1 MKERSELVLLIPLL
15 SVCCAPRAVDR
26 VHAPFPEAQ
35 KEIERTI
42 HELLD
47 AAQAKDFPRLEGMH
61 LYGPKFSRWD
71 VRNSTRQDAEA
82 TRQAERAGI
91 EPLDSFRAS
100 AEDLKVD
107 VFGEVAVATFVMPYE
122 AARGGQSSS
131 SKVKATLVWVK
142 TGSGWKIAH
151 EHLSAFPAAP

>member
-1 MKERSELVLLIPLL
+1 MRERSRLAPLAPLL
-15 SVCCAPRAVDR
+15 AVCCAPRAVDR
-26 VHAPFPEAQ
+26 VHAQFPEAQ
-35 KEIERTI
+35 KEIERTL

-47 AAQAKDFPRLEGMH
+47 AAQAKDFPRLESMH

-71 VRNSTRQDAEA
+71 SRSATRQDADA
-82 TRQAERAGI
+82 TRLAERAGI

-122 AARGGQSSS
+122 AARGGQTAS

-142 TGSGWKIAH
+142 TGGGWKIAH

>member
-1 MKERSELVLLIPLL
+1 MRERSKLAVLAPLL
-15 SVCCAPRAVDR
+15 AVCCAPRAVDI
-26 VHAPFPEAQ
+26 VHASYPEAQ
-35 KEIERTI
+35 KEIERAI

-47 AAQAKDFPRLEGMH
+47 AAQSKDFPRLEAMH

-71 VRNSTRQDAEA
+71 SRSATRQDAEV

-91 EPLDSFRAS
+91 EPLDSFRVS

-107 VFGEVAVATFVMPYE
+107 VFGDVAVATFVMPYE
-122 AARGGQSSS
+122 AARGGQTSS
-131 SKVKATLVWVK
+131 SKAKATLVWVK

-151 EHLSAFPAAP
+151 EHLSAFPPP

>member
-1 MKERSELVLLIPLL
+1 MKKIGFLCVPLL
-15 SVCCAPRAVDR
+15 AICCAPRAVDR
-26 VHAPFPEAQ
+26 VHGQFPEAQ

-42 HELLD
+42 HDLLD
-47 AAQAKDFPRLEGMH
+47 AAQAKDFTRLEDMH

-71 VRNSTRQDAEA
+71 ARSSTRQDAEA

-122 AARGGQSSS
+122 ASRGGQTSS
-131 SKVKATLVWVK
+131 SKVKATLVCMK
-142 TGSGWKIAH
+142 TGGGWKIAH
-151 EHLSAFPAAP
+151 EHLSPFAPPP